1 MRNAKQKILR
11 LGRESLRRVTG
22 AISTVTYHCPDPTLT
37 CPVNPSPTTQQS
49 IVFGCKTFN
58 NCPLTQAA
66 DTCPKPGF

>member
-1 MRNAKQKILR
+1 MTV
-11 LGRESLRRVTG
+11 E
-22 AISTVTYHCPDPTLT
+22 ISTVTYHCPDPTLT